1 MSKCVS
7 AYNPISDK
15 TITICLWE
23 IPINM
28 TIIELNGSD
37 DNSADEFCGWL
48 RESYD
53 KTPRKIPF
61 FVPRTCVENVGNR
74 AHKNEMG
81 HNVLGLKNEMKAFN

>member
-28 TIIELNGSD
+28 TIIELNSSD

-53 KTPRKIPF
+53 KTPRKIPSLYLG
-61 FVPRTCVENVGNR
+61 P
-74 AHKNEMG
+74 
-81 HNVLGLKNEMKAFN
+81 VLRMLEIGLIKMKWDIMF